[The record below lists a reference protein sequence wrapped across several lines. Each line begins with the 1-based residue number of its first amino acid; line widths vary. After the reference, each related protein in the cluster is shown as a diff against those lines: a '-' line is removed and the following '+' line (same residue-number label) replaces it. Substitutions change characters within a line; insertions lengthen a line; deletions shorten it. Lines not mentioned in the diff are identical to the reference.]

1 MILAWSIAT
10 AWSATLELRV
20 DGPATEGAGKAARA
34 VIVEGIW
41 EPGEVTPESLP
52 VPTSATADDAWTTE
66 PLRTERAAGRVRLT
80 QRHVLSGPAGSRVI
94 EPVCV
99 DDALCSDALY
109 VDLGPATPPAGMQD
123 IVEPS
128 PPPAPWPW
136 GTIAAFTAVSGIAIG
151 AWRRWRRPVVA
162 APATGPDDPAHV
174 VALRRWEALRAD
186 PSLDDEARALA
197 LSELFRDYLAASL
210 HIPARSLSTS
220 EVLRALGGRAALR
233 DGHLQGAERLLR
245 ATDRIKYAE
254 DRPGADKFGIFD
266 EDLRAFIGATR
277 PVVEAGR

>member
-1 MILAWSIAT
+1 M
-10 AWSATLELRV
+10 
-20 DGPATEGAGKAARA
+20 
-34 VIVEGIW
+34 
-41 EPGEVTPESLP
+41 
-52 VPTSATADDAWTTE
+52 
-66 PLRTERAAGRVRLT
+66 RTERAAGRVRLT

-94 EPVCV
+94 EPLCV

-186 PSLDDEARALA
+186 PSL
-197 LSELFRDYLAASL
+197 AASL